1 MPAYSRVAYS
11 PTGHLLFVR
20 NGALLAQSFD
30 PQGAVLSGEPMTLST
45 AVKAHNASDG
55 AFDVSRTGILIFR
68 GNEILPSTKL
78 VLFDRRGRQLRQI
91 TANGLLRYPRFSP
104 DGNRIAAEQAQTD
117 VPNAD
122 LWVFDAAVGRASQFT
137 SAPAPDV
144 RPAWSPDGKR
154 VAFSSKRGTAYDIY
168 VKGVDVLED
177 EKVLWHTDADKMV
190 EDWSPDGRTLSVTV
204 LRSGLWTYP
213 VDTTKKPTFIRAGGG
228 DSFQSEFAPN
238 GRWLAYASASSSGHS
253 EVYVEPVPATGE
265 VFQVSTNGGT
275 EPHWR
280 RDTGEL
286 FYLTLDHWMAAV
298 AVPANGTWD
307 RTLPNRLFRVPI
319 PETLV
324 GSVLLGLASGR
335 IRCEYRPG
343 EPDGSACRG
352 RRQLDDLARAV
363 EASARS
369 RNRRP
374 FSPPRLTPA
383 AAGSR
388 LSEHAARRGPQPS
401 ADRRRHRLSTV
412 GVDTEAAGA
421 YIRSSASVIGV
432 TANRDLLPATSFQ
445 DRQPLSRF
453 SAVRCSAGAMAR
465 RRMAARQPDG
475 GRERKKRARG
485 LTGSAVVS
493 KIVRFP

>member
-1 MPAYSRVAYS
+1 
-11 PTGHLLFVR
+11 
-20 NGALLAQSFD
+20 
-30 PQGAVLSGEPMTLST
+30 MTLST

-122 LWVFDAAVGRASQFT
+122 LWLFDAAVGRASQFT

-238 GRWLAYASASSSGHS
+238 GRWLAYAYASASSGHS
-253 EVYVEPVPATGE
+253 EVYVEPVPATGD

-298 AVPANGTWD
+298 AVPVNGTWD

-324 GSVLLGLASGR
+324 GSVYSVSRAGEFAVNTVQANQMVPPVEVVVNWTTLLGR
-335 IRCEYRPG
+335 
-343 EPDGSACRG
+343 
-352 RRQLDDLARAV
+352 
-363 EASARS
+363 
-369 RNRRP
+369 
-374 FSPPRLTPA
+374 
-383 AAGSR
+383 
-388 LSEHAARRGPQPS
+388 
-401 ADRRRHRLSTV
+401 
-412 GVDTEAAGA
+412 
-421 YIRSSASVIGV
+421 
-432 TANRDLLPATSFQ
+432 
-445 DRQPLSRF
+445 
-453 SAVRCSAGAMAR
+453 
-465 RRMAARQPDG
+465 
-475 GRERKKRARG
+475 
-485 LTGSAVVS
+485 
-493 KIVRFP
+493 